1 MYIQFTKDINKIRNI
16 LFLGR
21 TFREICIFTVS
32 GFIAFL
38 SYHITK
44 RILPG
49 TLSLYVIVPTMLVAS
64 FFAFYHK
71 NNLKFEKVIFYRIK
85 RVLFGS
91 KIRKYH
97 TENFYES
104 LETLIIKEENLKNA
118 KYQQTQNAISQ
129 KSQTV
134 KKHAAQNRS
143 ADHTV
148 SGHAPRRYMHGKK
161 RLLH

>member
-91 KIRKYH
+91 KIRKYQ

-104 LETLIIKEENLKNA
+104 LET
-118 KYQQTQNAISQ
+118 
-129 KSQTV
+129 
-134 KKHAAQNRS
+134 
-143 ADHTV
+143 
-148 SGHAPRRYMHGKK
+148 
-161 RLLH
+161 

>member
-16 LFLGR
+16 VFLGR
-21 TFREICIFTVS
+21 TFREICIFSVS
-32 GFIAFL
+32 GGTAFL
-38 SYHITK
+38 SYHIIK

-49 TLSLYVIVPTMLVAS
+49 TLSLYVIVPIMLAAS

-71 NNLKFEKVIFYRIK
+71 NNLKFEKLIFYRIK

-91 KIRKYH
+91 KLRKYQ

-104 LETLIIKEENLKNA
+104 LNKLIKKEESRKNA
-118 KYQQTQNAISQ
+118 RYLQAKKTTVSQ
-129 KSQTV
+129 KPQTV

-143 ADHTV
+143 ANHTV
-148 SGHAPRRYMHGKK
+148 SGHAQGRNMHGKK
-161 RLLH
+161 

>member
-49 TLSLYVIVPTMLVAS
+49 TLSLYVIVPTMLVAKIIS
-64 FFAFYHK
+64 
-71 NNLKFEKVIFYRIK
+71 NLKKLFFTESKEFYSVQKYENTKRKIFMN
-85 RVLFGS
+85 
-91 KIRKYH
+91 H
-97 TENFYES
+97 W
-104 LETLIIKEENLKNA
+104 
-118 KYQQTQNAISQ
+118 
-129 KSQTV
+129 
-134 KKHAAQNRS
+134 KH
-143 ADHTV
+143 
-148 SGHAPRRYMHGKK
+148 
-161 RLLH
+161 

>member
-71 NNLKFEKVIFYRIK
+71 NNLKFEKVIFTESKEFYSVQKYENTK
-85 RVLFGS
+85 R
-91 KIRKYH
+91 KIFMNH
-97 TENFYES
+97 W
-104 LETLIIKEENLKNA
+104 
-118 KYQQTQNAISQ
+118 
-129 KSQTV
+129 
-134 KKHAAQNRS
+134 KH
-143 ADHTV
+143 
-148 SGHAPRRYMHGKK
+148 
-161 RLLH
+161 